1 MATHA
6 QAPADDD
13 SGWDHHRNGDATKD
27 GVVGTEQYGGNDE
40 RNNVPKQPTRKRTYQ
55 ERSSGRRQVE
65 YDDGYYRPYEPSGS
79 GTRRTRPAG
88 GDFKTKQ
95 YRPRHHQQQPV
106 LGAFYNSARAFVEDG
121 PLAAMHELGSMGP
134 LALTFLA
141 LFLSRQGTRHM
152 LLSRCRYLI
161 DVLRGAFG
169 HIKSAVLVGW
179 DTVTTLAS
187 IMTPLYGVDDDDSLC
202 GHPDE
207 SSDDVG
213 PLSGRGGRRR
223 RRFLERGSDSANIPA
238 LEIIPLP
245 DQDGGPTNDD
255 DVGEDANGRVTKKG
269 RRRKKRPCRFCGIVH
284 MKGCR
289 RMTNGG
295 YCHGIDPAFRDESE
309 YPSEWLVYDASSGV
323 VLKRLADEKQ
333 KQLLLSSPPAP
344 ASDRA
349 TQSLQDD
356 SVPEEKKEN

>member
-13 SGWDHHRNGDATKD
+13 SGWDHHHRNGDATTKD
-27 GVVGTEQYGGNDE
+27 GVGTEDYGTNIE
-40 RNNVPKQPTRKRTYQ
+40 RNNVPKQPNRKRTYQ

-65 YDDGYYRPYEPSGS
+65 YDDEYYRPYEP
-79 GTRRTRPAG
+79 TRRTRPAG
-88 GDFKTKQ
+88 GDFKTKQQ

-141 LFLSRQGTRHM
+141 LFLSRQATRQM

-161 DVLRGAFG
+161 GALRGAFS
-169 HIKSAVLVGW
+169 HIKAAVLVGW

-187 IMTPLYGVDDDDSLC
+187 VMTPLYGVDDDDSLC

-213 PLSGRGGRRR
+213 ALSGRGGRRR

-255 DVGEDANGRVTKKG
+255 DVGEDANGRVNKKG
-269 RRRKKRPCRFCGIVH
+269 RRKKNRPCRFCGIVH
-284 MKGCR
+284 IKGGR

-333 KQLLLSSPPAP
+333 KQSLSSSPPAP
-344 ASDRA
+344 ASTSNRT
-349 TQSLQDD
+349 TQSMPDD

>member
-6 QAPADDD
+6 QSYAQAPPDDD
-13 SGWDHHRNGDATKD
+13 SGWDRHRNDDVTKD
-27 GVVGTEQYGGNDE
+27 GVGREYYEEANDG
-40 RNNVPKQPTRKRTYQ
+40 RNNVPKQPNRKRTYR

-65 YDDGYYRPYEPSGS
+65 YDDEYYRPYEP
-79 GTRRTRPAG
+79 TRRTW
-88 GDFKTKQ
+88 
-95 YRPRHHQQQPV
+95 PRHHQQQPV

-141 LFLSRQGTRHM
+141 LFLSRNGVRQM
-152 LLSRCRYLI
+152 LLSRCRFMI

-169 HIKSAVLVGW
+169 HIKAAVIVGW
-179 DTVTTLAS
+179 DTITTLAS

-213 PLSGRGGRRR
+213 ALSGRGGGGRRR
-223 RRFLERGSDSANIPA
+223 HRFLGSDSANIPA
-238 LEIIPLP
+238 LEIVPLP
-245 DQDGGPTNDD
+245 DQDGGSTNDD
-255 DVGEDANGRVTKKG
+255 DVGEDTNGRVTKKG
-269 RRRKKRPCRFCGIVH
+269 RRKKKRPCRFCGIVH
-284 MKGCR
+284 IKGGR

-333 KQLLLSSPPAP
+333 KQTLPSSPPAP
-344 ASDRA
+344 ASNKP
-349 TQSLQDD
+349 TQSLPDD